1 VTRISGSAPN
11 RTRSTWVWLAL
22 LGAGGLA
29 LCACYAPGLSAPF
42 LMDDAVCISRNTSI
56 RSLTQLGDVLFY
68 PHQEGR
74 PIDGRPLL
82 NLSFAINRAVAGTA
96 PPAFRSVNIL
106 LHWLATCLLLDVVR
120 RVLVL
125 PSIPEIIH
133 RRRTMIAFVAVLAW
147 AAHPV
152 QTAAVTY
159 ISQRS
164 ELLVG
169 IFLLVGLDLTIAG
182 LADCRP
188 GLLPWVGAAAAI
200 GGTAKETI
208 VSLPLAGL
216 LVDRA
221 MIAGS
226 WRGAGRHWRW
236 HLTSAVGWLVVLM
249 MLTMWGGR
257 GSSAGVTSA
266 SPWLYLLRQAKVV
279 WIYLYRLF
287 WPMELVFDYGD
298 RLGDGLAADWPWLL
312 ATALLVV
319 AVCAGFWRWPR
330 MFLGPALFFVLLA
343 PSSSIIPIKTQTA
356 GEHRLYLA
364 SAALIVPTVV
374 GVAWLLDQRR
384 VPRWAQ
390 ATLAAI
396 VLITLIGRTAAR
408 NAEYLSAETIW
419 RQSLAFD
426 PGNERAAV
434 NLAGAALDRNDLDEA
449 RELLAGVSPNG
460 RYGPA
465 VLSTMIRLAIKTE
478 RFGDAL
484 AGCDVYLSE
493 RPNDAEIYAVRAAV
507 RRQLGDLTTAAAD
520 AERAVALDSEIAA
533 AWTTRG
539 DLLMDSGKPAE
550 AISCF
555 ERSISI
561 NSDRWSAW
569 SSLGAA
575 LQEVG
580 RTAEALA
587 AYSRAIALKP
597 TEAEPY
603 YNRGNLYTAENQL
616 ELAVLDYGRAL
627 ACDPSYRNAVHNRC
641 LALARLGRLEEARA
655 DLAVFC
661 RLGGR
666 PSAALLA
673 LLGEEPAVN
682 APKLSVEQVVPD
694 DAP

>member
-120 RVLVL
+120 RVLAL

-133 RRRTMIAFVAVLAW
+133 RRRTMIAFIAVLAW

-152 QTAAVTY
+152 QTAAVSY

-164 ELLVG
+164 ELLAG
-169 IFLLVGLDLTIAG
+169 ISLLVGLDLTIAG

-236 HLTSAVGWLVVLM
+236 HLTSAVGWVVVLM

-279 WIYLYRLF
+279 WIYLWRLV

-319 AVCAGFWRWPR
+319 TVCAGFWRWPR
-330 MFLGPALFFVLLA
+330 MFLGPVLFFVLLA

-396 VLITLIGRTAAR
+396 VLITLIGLTAAR

-426 PGNERAAV
+426 PGNERAAI
-434 NLAGAALDRNDLDEA
+434 NLAGAALDGDDPDEA
-449 RELLAGVSPNG
+449 KELLAGVSGIG
-460 RYGPA
+460 RYGQA

-484 AGCDVYLSE
+484 AGCDAYLLE
-493 RPNDAEIYAVRAAV
+493 RPNDAEMYVVRASV
-507 RRQLGDLTTAAAD
+507 RRRLGDMAAATAD

-533 AWTTRG
+533 AWATRG

-550 AISCF
+550 AIGYF
-555 ERSISI
+555 ERSILI

-587 AYSRAIALKP
+587 AYERAIALQP
-597 TEAEPY
+597 TEAEPH
-603 YNRGNLYTAENQL
+603 YNRGNLYVSENRL
-616 ELAVLDYGRAL
+616 ELAVLDYSRAL
-627 ACDPSYRNAVHNRC
+627 ACDPTYRNAAYNRSVV
-641 LALARLGRLEEARA
+641 LARLGRLEEARA
-655 DLAVFC
+655 DYVVFR
-661 RLGGR
+661 RLGGQ
-666 PSAALLA
+666 PSPALSE
-673 LLGEEPAVN
+673 LLEMESASESPLSSGKRAVRG
-682 APKLSVEQVVPD
+682 